1 MEVGT
6 EHTNRNSELGG
17 VQAFVNA
24 IDLFLDDHLE
34 HDKES
39 MCICKR
45 RPLYSENGRS
55 ANFGQLEHHSFEMHN
70 QAPETA
76 TAKKRVLFVSKYYH
90 ICP

>member
-1 MEVGT
+1 M

-17 VQAFVNA
+17 VQACVNA
-24 IDLFLDDHLE
+24 INLFLDDHLE

-55 ANFGQLEHHSFEMHN
+55 ANFGQLEHHDSFLRN
-70 QAPETA
+70 A
-76 TAKKRVLFVSKYYH
+76 
-90 ICP
+90 